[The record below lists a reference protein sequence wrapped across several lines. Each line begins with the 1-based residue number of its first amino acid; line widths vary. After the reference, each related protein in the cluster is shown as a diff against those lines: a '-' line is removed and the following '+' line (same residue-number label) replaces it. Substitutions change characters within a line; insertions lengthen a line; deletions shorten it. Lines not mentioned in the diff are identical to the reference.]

1 VTVHETAQ
9 PAPTTHGTGG
19 AGSASVAPPAAANP
33 NPLPD
38 ADNQGFL
45 TYQGAG
51 RCRGSDQAA
60 LMVRTAQSAAV
71 ICQSGPA
78 AFYYR
83 GVRLSDGANIELAGA
98 IPDGTGFSVSNPVDG
113 TRYELSRSGLV
124 IQGPGQS
131 ATEPAIESAA

>member
-1 VTVHETAQ
+1 MGRNLTQ
-9 PAPTTHGTGG
+9 
-19 AGSASVAPPAAANP
+19 

-45 TYQGAG
+45 NYQGAG
-51 RCRGSDQAA
+51 RCRGSDLAA
-60 LMVRTAQSAAV
+60 LMVRTAQSAAL

-78 AFYYR
+78 TFYYR
-83 GVRLSDGANIELAGA
+83 GLRLSDGATIELAGA
-98 IPDGTGFSVSNPVDG
+98 IPDETGFSVTNAVDG

-131 ATEPAIESAA
+131 AAEPAIESAA